1 MKNLLQGKRIKLT
14 AIEKK
19 DIPKFT
25 EWYNDTN
32 FMRYYDVISAVPKTT
47 EEVEKI
53 VYEVTNSNEQYIFAI
68 RDIESGE
75 FIGVT
80 GFENILWNNGTAL
93 IYIGI
98 GNEKYRGMG
107 IGEEAMQ
114 LAIEFGFREFN
125 FYKIWLTVLE
135 YNFSAIKLYEKIG
148 FEREGVNRE
157 FIYRDGKRYDLYNY
171 GLFRSNWILKA

>member
-32 FMRYYDVISAVPKTT
+32 FMRHYDVISAVPKTT

-80 GFENILWNNGTAL
+80 GFENILNKSDSIS
-93 IYIGI
+93 IY
-98 GNEKYRGMG
+98 
-107 IGEEAMQ
+107 
-114 LAIEFGFREFN
+114 
-125 FYKIWLTVLE
+125 
-135 YNFSAIKLYEKIG
+135 
-148 FEREGVNRE
+148 
-157 FIYRDGKRYDLYNY
+157 
-171 GLFRSNWILKA
+171 